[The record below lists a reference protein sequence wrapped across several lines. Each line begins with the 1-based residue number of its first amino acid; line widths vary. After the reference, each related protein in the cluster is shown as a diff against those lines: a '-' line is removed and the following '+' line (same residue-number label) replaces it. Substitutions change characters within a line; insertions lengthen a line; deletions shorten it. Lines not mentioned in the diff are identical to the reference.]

1 MNNNYIKKVL
11 FMWVDGHENDNI
23 WVTISD
29 LPPTTDNRGRWLSDG
44 YKIAFDCGLSRDEI
58 INLFGLSQSDVDR
71 LLNDEVYMVSFESLG
86 SITLIPDTANNT
98 IINSLSIKEKPS
110 NEIYYDSELIEKF
123 IKGGFNDEHKNSID
137 DEYNL
142 KSCI

>member
-1 MNNNYIKKVL
+1 
-11 FMWVDGHENDNI
+11 MWVDAHKDDNI

-29 LPPTTDNRGRWLSDG
+29 LPPTTNESGRWLSDD
-44 YKIAFDCGLSRDEI
+44 YKISFDCDLSRDEI

-86 SITLIPDTANNT
+86 AITLIPDTANNT
-98 IINSLSIKEKPS
+98 IINSLSIKKMPS
-110 NEIYYDSELIEKF
+110 NKIYYDSELIEKF
-123 IKGGFNDEHKNSID
+123 IKGDSKDEHKNNID

>member
-1 MNNNYIKKVL
+1 
-11 FMWVDGHENDNI
+11 MWVDAHKDDNI

-29 LPPTTDNRGRWLSDG
+29 LPPVTNDSGRWLSDG

-58 INLFGLSQSDVDR
+58 INLFGLSQSDVDG
-71 LLNDEVYMVSFESLG
+71 LLNDEVYMVSFDNLG

-110 NEIYYDSELIEKF
+110 NKIYYDSELIEEF
-123 IKGGFNDEHKNSID
+123 IKGGFNNDEHKNSID

-142 KSCI
+142 KSYI

>member
-1 MNNNYIKKVL
+1 MNENYIKKAL
-11 FMWVDGHENDNI
+11 FMWVDAHKDDNI

-29 LPPTTDNRGRWLSDG
+29 LPPRTDDHGRWLSDG
-44 YKIAFDCGLSRDEI
+44 YKVAYDFELSRIEF
-58 INLFGLSQSDVDR
+58 INLFGLSQSDVDK

-98 IINSLSIKEKPS
+98 IINSLSIKKMPS
-110 NEIYYDSELIEKF
+110 NKIYYDSELIEKF
-123 IKGGFNDEHKNSID
+123 IKGDSKDEHKNNID